1 MYVGVWVRVCACRCL
16 WRSEEDLRATVK
28 GGFALCR
35 CWNNPLVGSS
45 ARIVSTL
52 EPKPF
57 LQLRIYIL
65 VVSYYVIFVFA
76 FSFSK
81 SVSVQTGN

>member
-1 MYVGVWVRVCACRCL
+1 MCACRCL